1 MTPPIRL
8 LIVDDH
14 VMIRLGLA
22 ALMADH
28 ADIQIVGEAG
38 CGAEAIE
45 LFEQLKPDVTVMDGI
60 LPDIHGV
67 EVIRKIVSRHA
78 EARIIL
84 VSINES
90 AEDIHRAMEAG
101 ASGYVPKSQNKEMI
115 ISAIRAVADGACFL
129 APELARRLSARAA
142 TKALSQREIDVL
154 RLIAEGLVNKQI
166 AAELALSENTVKTH
180 IARIM
185 GKLEVHDRT
194 SLAMKAVTLG
204 LLR

>member
-1 MTPPIRL
+1 
-8 LIVDDH
+8 
-14 VMIRLGLA
+14 
-22 ALMADH
+22 
-28 ADIQIVGEAG
+28 
-38 CGAEAIE
+38 
-45 LFEQLKPDVTVMDGI
+45 
-60 LPDIHGV
+60 
-67 EVIRKIVSRHA
+67 
-78 EARIIL
+78 
-84 VSINES
+84 
-90 AEDIHRAMEAG
+90 
-101 ASGYVPKSQNKEMI
+101 MI

>member
-1 MTPPIRL
+1 MTSPIRL

-22 ALMADH
+22 ALMADE
-28 ADIQIVGEAG
+28 ADIEIVGEASD
-38 CGAEAIE
+38 GAEALARYE
-45 LFEQLKPDVTVMDGI
+45 SLRPDVTIMDGM

-67 EVIRKIVSRHA
+67 EASRRILSSHP

-101 ASGYVPKSQNKEMI
+101 VSGYVPKSRNQEVI
-115 ISAIRAVADGACFL
+115 LSAIRTVAAGQRFL
-129 APELARRLSARAA
+129 EPELARRLSARAA
-142 TKALSQREIDVL
+142 TNSLTQREIDVL
-154 RLIAEGLVNKQI
+154 KLVASGLVNKQI
-166 AAELALSENTVKTH
+166 GAELGLSENTVKTH
-180 IARIM
+180 ISRIM

-194 SLAMKAVTLG
+194 SLAMRAVALG